1 MSGQN
6 DKGKSGAQHSVAV
19 LDDFNDASNWQVHA
33 TEGVA
38 ALISIVEVDDSGR
51 KSLRLDY
58 DFCGRAGY
66 ALIRKKVELKLP
78 ENYAISFGVRGQSPD
93 NTLELKLVN
102 EAQDTVWWVH
112 RPSFKFPAA
121 THELR
126 NKARHFSYAWGP
138 DKARLVDVRYIELC
152 VTATAGGKGTVWF
165 ENLTFAELPA
175 PADELPVSAKATSR
189 RSARH
194 SAQCAV
200 DGNADTFW
208 HSGRAEKQDL
218 TLDFGA
224 NREFG
229 GLVVDFGVEDFPRA
243 YSVETR
249 MDGSRKWAPLHA
261 VENGKGGRAY
271 ILTSEAEGRYLRI
284 KMRESSRGAGYVV
297 RNVDVKPLA
306 FGKGP
311 SDFFMNVAADT
322 RHGLYPRHL
331 LGQQCYWTIAGV
343 ETDTKKALINEDA
356 LVETE
361 KLGFT
366 LEPFI
371 YADPASD
378 VEDPKDPAGGPT
390 CVPPIGRLL
399 TWKEGTHEQSLEDG
413 YLPVPTVERKHVE
426 PNGEGTGLALRTRIW
441 ALGKP
446 GESVLFIGY
455 ELENTGRQAQ
465 SGQLMLAVRPFQVNP
480 TWQFLN
486 APGGFSPI
494 RSIKR
499 QGNTVVV
506 NDDKVVIE
514 CGVDDPARIKTA
526 SDIEGSG
533 RFGATTLDAGD
544 IGAHLAE
551 GRLPE
556 ASEAA
561 DVNGFASGALA
572 YNFDLPAGAVKKVV
586 LAVPLHA
593 NYDKSLVGMKALN
606 SRGEAVE
613 YWRRRLARVNI
624 TLPPKAL
631 ELELTYKAQAGYILL
646 NRKGVGIQPGVRC
659 YDRSWARDGALTSSA
674 LLQLGYND
682 EVRDFIKW
690 FAQYQF
696 DSGKIPCCVDH
707 RGADPT
713 PEHDSCGEFI
723 YLVAEYY
730 RYTGDKAMLCN
741 MFQRVL
747 RAVGYIES
755 LLEQTRT
762 SEFDKEEN
770 RHLRGLLPPSIS
782 HEGYSDKPAYSYWDD
797 FWCLKGLRDAAFLA
811 REFHGAEHKLTREFE
826 RIAERFRADFFASIE
841 ACQAKYGFDTIVGA
855 ADRGDK
861 DACSTT
867 IALDPGLL
875 ATELRGDLDRTFQEY
890 WTFFYSRMAPY
901 GKWDGYTPYET
912 RGIGAFIRLG
922 HRERAHK
929 MLEFFMPHRRP
940 QGWRHWAECVFND
953 PLKPAFIGDMPHTW
967 VGSDFVRSVRSM
979 IAYEREDG
987 ALVIGGGWRF
997 DWMHHPGRTKIVDM
1011 PTEFGKISFS
1021 AYRSGYRLF
1030 IRIEGDVKN
1039 KVVLALPYW
1048 NHGVSINGRPG
1059 VLEIPVGHL
1068 PADIVVELA

>member
-1 MSGQN
+1 MSNEN
-6 DKGKSGAQHSVAV
+6 DKGTSSADVTV
-19 LDDFNDASNWQVHA
+19 LDDFSDVSNWYVHA
-33 TEGVA
+33 TEGVV
-38 ALISIVEVDDSGR
+38 ALVEVEDKDGR

-58 DFCGRAGY
+58 DFSGRAGY

-78 ENYAISFGVRGQSPD
+78 ENYALSFGVRGQSPD
-93 NTLELKLVN
+93 NTLEIKLVN

-112 RPSFKFPAA
+112 RPSFKFSDAA
-121 THELR
+121 VELR

-152 VTATAGGKGTVWF
+152 VTATTGGKGSVWF
-165 ENLTFAELPA
+165 ENLTFAELPLA
-175 PADELPVSAKATSR
+175 GAELPVSASATSQL
-189 RSARH
+189 SDKHVA
-194 SAQCAV
+194 ACAV
-200 DGNADTFW
+200 DGKDHTFW
-208 HSGRAEKQDL
+208 HSGKAERQDL
-218 TLDFGA
+218 TLDFGG

-229 GLVVDFGVEDFPRA
+229 GLVIDFGARDFPRD

-249 MDGSRKWAPLHA
+249 LDSAKRWTRLHA
-261 VENGKGGRAY
+261 VKNGKSGRAY
-271 ILTSEAEGRYLRI
+271 VLTTEAEGRYLRI
-284 KMRESSRGAGYVV
+284 KMRRSSRGAGYSI
-297 RNVDVKPLA
+297 RHVDVKPLA
-306 FGKGP
+306 FGKGA
-311 SDFFMNVAADT
+311 SDFFMNVAADS

-331 LGQQCYWTIAGV
+331 LGEQCYWTITGV
-343 ETDTKKALINEDA
+343 ETDTRKALINEDA

-371 YADPASD
+371 HTAS
-378 VEDPKDPAGGPT
+378 KG
-390 CVPPIGRLL
+390 LL
-399 TWKEGTHEQSLEDG
+399 TWKEGTHEQTLEDG
-413 YLPVPTVERKHVE
+413 YLPVPTVERKHD
-426 PNGEGTGLALRTRIW
+426 GLSLKTRTW

-446 GESVLFIGY
+446 GESVLFVGY
-455 ELENTGRQAQ
+455 ELTNTSDEAQ
-465 SGQLMLAVRPFQVNP
+465 SGKLMLAVRPFQVNP

-499 QGNTVVV
+499 KGNTVVV
-506 NDDKVVIE
+506 NDDKLVIE
-514 CGVDDPARIKTA
+514 CGVDDPYRTKT
-526 SDIEGSG
+526 SIERGA
-533 RFGATTLDAGD
+533 FGATTLDQGD
-544 IGAHLAE
+544 IGAHLSR
-551 GRLPE
+551 GVLPE
-556 ASEAA
+556 SSEASDA
-561 DVNGFASGALA
+561 NGFASGALA
-572 YNFDLPAGAVKKVV
+572 YDFHLPAGATKKVV
-586 LAVPLHA
+586 LAVPFHA
-593 NYDKSLVGMKALN
+593 THDKNLVGMAALN
-606 SRGEAVE
+606 SREEAVA
-613 YWRRRLARVNI
+613 YWRKRLERVNI
-624 TLPPKAL
+624 TLPPKAQD
-631 ELELTYKAQAGYILL
+631 LELTYKAQAGYILL

-674 LLQLGYND
+674 LLQLGYNE
-682 EVRDFIKW
+682 EVRDFINW
-690 FAQYQF
+690 YAPFQF

-730 RYTGDKAMLCN
+730 RYTGDRQMLCN
-741 MFQRVL
+741 MWHRVL

-762 SEFDKEEN
+762 PEFDSEEK

-811 REFHGAEHKLTREFE
+811 REFHGATHKLTVEFE
-826 RIAERFRADFFASIE
+826 RIAERFRKDFFASIQ
-841 ACQAKYGFDTIVGA
+841 ACKVKYGVDTIVGA

-875 ATELRGDLDRTFQEY
+875 TSELRGDLDRTFTEY
-890 WTFFYSRMAPY
+890 WSFFYSRMAPY

-912 RGIGAFIRLG
+912 RAIGALIRLG
-922 HRERAHK
+922 YREWAHK
-929 MLEFFMPHRRP
+929 TLDFFMPHRRP
-940 QGWRHWAECVFND
+940 QGWRHWAECVFKD

-987 ALVIGGGWRF
+987 ALVLGGGWRF
-997 DWMHHPGRTKIVDM
+997 DWMHHPGETKIVDM

-1021 AYRSGYRLF
+1021 AHRSGYRLF

-1048 NHGVSINGRPG
+1048 NHGVSVNGHPG
-1059 VLEIPVGHL
+1059 VLEIPVGQL

>member
-1 MSGQN
+1 MSDVN
-6 DKGKSGAQHSVAV
+6 DKGTSGTLIV
-19 LDDFNDASNWQVHA
+19 LDDCSDVSKWEVHA
-33 TEGVA
+33 TEGVV
-38 ALISIVEVDDSGR
+38 ALVEVVEIEGSGGR

-58 DFCGRAGY
+58 DFNGRAGF
-66 ALIRKKVELKLP
+66 ALVRKKVELALP
-78 ENYAISFGVRGQSPD
+78 ENYVLTFGVRGQSPD

-102 EAQDTVWWVH
+102 ETQDTVWWVN
-112 RPSFKFPAA
+112 RPSFKFPSE
-121 THELR
+121 TVELR
-126 NKARHFSYAWGP
+126 NKARHFTYAWGP
-138 DKARLVDVRYIELC
+138 DKSRLVDVRYIELC
-152 VTATAGGKGTVWF
+152 VTATNGGKGSVWF
-165 ENLTFAELPA
+165 DSLTFQELP
-175 PADELPVSAKATSR
+175 PPGTELPVTASATSR
-189 RSARH
+189 LSDKH
-194 SAQCAV
+194 GAQCAV
-200 DGNADTFW
+200 DGLDHTFW
-208 HSGRAEKQDL
+208 HSGNAEKQDFV
-218 TLDFGA
+218 LDFGA

-229 GLVVDFGVEDFPRA
+229 GLVIDFGAKDFPRR

-249 MDGSRKWAPLHA
+249 LDGAKKWTVLHA
-261 VENGKGGRAY
+261 VKNGKNGRAY
-271 ILTSEAEGRYLRI
+271 VMSTEAEGRYLRI
-284 KMRESSRGAGYVV
+284 KLRKSSRGAGYSI
-297 RNVDVKPLA
+297 RNLAVKPLA
-306 FGKGP
+306 FGKGA

-331 LGQQCYWTIAGV
+331 LGEQCYWTITGV

-366 LEPFI
+366 LEPF
-371 YADPASD
+371 
-378 VEDPKDPAGGPT
+378 VHTAGK
-390 CVPPIGRLL
+390 LL
-399 TWKEGTHEQSLEDG
+399 TWKEGMHEQTLEDG
-413 YLPVPTVERKHVE
+413 YLPVPTVERKHD
-426 PNGEGTGLALRTRIW
+426 GLSLKTRTW

-455 ELENTGRQAQ
+455 ELTNTGTEAQ
-465 SGQLMLAVRPFQVNP
+465 SGKLMLAVRPFQVNP

-499 QGNTVVV
+499 KSNTVVV
-506 NDDKVVIE
+506 NDDKLVIE
-514 CGVDDPARIKTA
+514 CGVDDPSRMKT
-526 SDIEGSG
+526 SVERGK
-533 RFGATTLDAGD
+533 FGATTLDEGD
-544 IGAHLAE
+544 IGFHLAKGE
-551 GRLPE
+551 LPE
-556 ASEAA
+556 KSEAA
-561 DVNGFASGALA
+561 DANGFASGALA
-572 YNFDLPAGAVKKVV
+572 YDFDLPAGATKKVV
-586 LAVPLHA
+586 LAVPFHGT
-593 NYDKSLVGMKALN
+593 YDKKLVGMAALQ
-606 SRGEAVE
+606 SRDEAVD
-613 YWRRRLARVNI
+613 YWRKRLARVNI
-624 TLPPKAL
+624 TLPPAAQD
-631 ELELTYKAQAGYILL
+631 LELTYKAQAGYILL

-674 LLQLGYND
+674 LLQLGYNE
-682 EVRDFIKW
+682 EVRDFINWYAK
-690 FAQYQF
+690 FQF

-730 RYTGDKAMLCN
+730 RYTGDKQMLYS

-747 RAVGYIES
+747 RAVGYLDS
-755 LLEQTRT
+755 LLAQTRT
-762 SEFDKEEN
+762 PEFDKEEN

-811 REFHGAEHKLTREFE
+811 REFHGATHKLTAEME
-826 RIAERFRADFFASIE
+826 RIAEGFRKDFFASIE
-841 ACQAKYGFDTIVGA
+841 ACKVKYGFDTIVGA

-875 ATELRGDLDRTFQEY
+875 TTELSADLDRTFKEY
-890 WTFFYSRMAPY
+890 WSLFYSRMAPY

-912 RGIGAFIRLG
+912 RAIGSLIRLG
-922 HRERAHK
+922 YREWAHK
-929 MLEFFMPHRRP
+929 TLEFFMPHRRP
-940 QGWRHWAECVFND
+940 QGWRHWAECVFRD
-953 PLKPAFIGDMPHTW
+953 PLKPQFIGDMPHTW

-987 ALVIGGGWRF
+987 CLVIGGGWRF
-997 DWMHHPGRTKIVDM
+997 DWMHHPGETKIVNM
-1011 PTEFGKISFS
+1011 PTEFGKISFT
-1021 AYRSGYRLF
+1021 AKRSGYRLF

-1059 VLEIPVGHL
+1059 VLEIPVGQL
-1068 PADIVVELA
+1068 PADVVVELA